1 MAGAAPRGSRSQ
13 LAARRHAGSAEHHR
27 PAAMTAL
34 PRITEAAPLEG
45 RWVRLH
51 FTDGLVQDV
60 NLAPV
65 FERGGVFTAIRD
77 DRSIFE
83 QVRVNPE
90 SGTVE
95 WPGEVDLDPEVLY
108 GLFEPGSGSRIE
120 RRTVR
125 KPLTKT

>member
-1 MAGAAPRGSRSQ
+1 MN
-13 LAARRHAGSAEHHR
+13 
-27 PAAMTAL
+27 AL

-51 FTDGLVQDV
+51 FSDGLVQDV

-65 FERGGVFTAIRD
+65 FERGGVFSAIRD
-77 DRSIFE
+77 DRSVFD

-95 WPGEVDLDPEVLY
+95 WPGEIDLDPDVLY
-108 GLFEPGSGSRIE
+108 GRRPTARAARRRGRTLGQPSR
-120 RRTVR
+120 
-125 KPLTKT
+125 

>member
-1 MAGAAPRGSRSQ
+1 MST
-13 LAARRHAGSAEHHR
+13 E
-27 PAAMTAL
+27 
-34 PRITEAAPLEG
+34 PRITAAAPLDG

-77 DRSIFE
+77 DRSVFE

-95 WPGEVDLDPEVLY
+95 WPGEIDLDPDVLY
-108 GLFEPGSGSRIE
+108 GCDEPADDRPLVGRIVE
-120 RRTVR
+120 AAR
-125 KPLTKT
+125 

>member
-1 MAGAAPRGSRSQ
+1 
-13 LAARRHAGSAEHHR
+13 
-27 PAAMTAL
+27 MTAL

-45 RWVRLH
+45 RWVRVH

-65 FERGGVFTAIRD
+65 FERGGVFAAIRD
-77 DRSIFE
+77 DRSVFE

-95 WPGEVDLDPEVLY
+95 WPGEIDLDPDVLY
-108 GLFEPGSGSRIE
+108 GTHEPADDRPLE
-120 RRTVR
+120 RRIVETAR
-125 KPLTKT
+125 